1 MSLIIGSAKTVAKI
15 AKAVMDK
22 KHANKEKEIEIAVAK
37 ETKKSF
43 KCFLGKMFVVM
54 LALVGAA
61 AIISAVA
68 FGVYKFISARKLK
81 ALEEEFDEIEFDEE
95 FDAE

>member
-1 MSLIIGSAKTVAKI
+1 MSMVFGTAKSI
-15 AKAVMDK
+15 AKLVKMLKDRKAEKD
-22 KHANKEKEIEIAVAK
+22 KEIEIAVAK

-43 KCFLGKMFVVM
+43 KCLLGKMVLVMFAIVGVAAVVS
-54 LALVGAA
+54 
-61 AIISAVA
+61 AIS

-95 FDAE
+95 FDEE